1 MKISFKMKS
10 REKDLATI
18 VMPSIKMIVT
28 VMSYV
33 KTVTMAN
40 VATTASV
47 AVIGVITSMAM

>member
-1 MKISFKMKS
+1 MKS

-40 VATTASV
+40 VATTATV

>member
-1 MKISFKMKS
+1 MKS
-10 REKDLATI
+10 RPKDLATI

-28 VMSYV
+28 VSYV

-47 AVIGVITSMAM
+47 AVIGVITSRAM

>member
-1 MKISFKMKS
+1 MKS

-47 AVIGVITSMAM
+47 AVIGVITSLAM